1 MKRLLSVIVLILCA
15 LCCFAQG
22 AATTMSDKAFFD
34 VVNLDYPGLEVVRLS
49 VGKGDYESAKHQF
62 VTHIKNRKH
71 PKWYFD
77 WRDFN
82 AQGTRKPNANTS
94 YADRYANNELVS
106 CGVWHKFGSRIDWK
120 SNYSGNNYDEW
131 TWQLNRH
138 HNWTTLGEAY
148 WATGDEKYAKAF
160 VSQLNSWIDQCEV
173 PTKAWN
179 GVGSTWRTL
188 DAGVRMMGNW
198 PNAFNRFLSSP
209 AFDDEAVIK
218 MVKLFYE
225 HGAHLRS
232 HHTNRS
238 DNWEAV
244 EMSGLYTVGALFPEF
259 KQSGE
264 WRSYAANKLYEEEQN
279 QFYPDGAQIEL
290 TPGYHALSGSSIVSV
305 YKIAK
310 LNGYTLPDGYVNRL
324 EAAYEYYQKI
334 VLPDGTLPALNDSKW
349 EDAHNFFLQAADLF
363 PDRKDFRYMATGGK
377 SGKKPSYTSVWM
389 PWAGW
394 YVMRSGWDKDAMYA
408 LFEVGPYG
416 ADHQH
421 EDKLSFI
428 LYAYG
433 NRLITE
439 CGIYAYD
446 KSKWYDYALSARGHN
461 VARIDGKDQ
470 NRKKLRGSEDIRLSK
485 APLSNPWISKRRYD
499 YGEGEYTE
507 GYGPALDRTVT
518 HRRSIKFVKNKYW
531 IVTDTFIPSDTL
543 EHSYDTWFHFNT
555 DSYKEFPD
563 LNIVSS
569 ADNETSNIA
578 ILRLGEN
585 YNVDVIVGQET
596 PEVQGWL
603 SYTGD
608 NNNYHCEPTATVV
621 FHAFGS
627 GIQRESFVFIP
638 YPFKQ
643 TMAIKEVRKI
653 NSAKYRIIMISGAKI
668 TVNID

>member
-1 MKRLLSVIVLILCA
+1 MVCGIV
-15 LCCFAQG
+15 CCYAQG
-22 AATTMSDKAFFD
+22 SANTMSDKAFFD
-34 VVNLDYPGLEVVRLS
+34 AVNLDYPGLEAVRQS
-49 VGKGDYESAKHQF
+49 VEKGDFSAAKHQF

-238 DNWEAV
+238 DNWEAI

-259 KQSGE
+259 KHSEE
-264 WRSYAANKLYEEEQN
+264 WRSYAANTLYEEAQN

-290 TPGYHALSGSSIVSV
+290 APGYHALSGSSIVSV

-349 EDAHNFFLQAADLF
+349 EDAHNYFQQAAELF

-377 SGKKPSYTSVWM
+377 SGKKPSYSSVWM

-394 YVMRSGWDKDAMYA
+394 YVMRSGWDKNAMYA

-446 KSKWYDYALSARGHN
+446 KSKWYDYTLSSRGHN

-470 NRKKLRGSEDIRLSK
+470 NRKAIRDIEDIRISK
-485 APLSNPWISKRRYD
+485 APLSNRWVSKRRYD

-507 GYGPALDRTVT
+507 GYGASLDRTVS
-518 HRRSIKFVKNKYW
+518 HKRSIKFVKNKYW
-531 IVTDTFIPSDTL
+531 IVTDTFIPSDSLAHT
-543 EHSYDTWFHFNT
+543 YDTWFHFSTPYYAENKKMKIAY
-555 DSYKEFPD
+555 SESPD
-563 LNIVSS
+563 KSNVAIVH
-569 ADNETSNIA
+569 
-578 ILRLGEN
+578 LGEETD
-585 YNVDVIVGQET
+585 YDILVGQET
-596 PEVQGWL
+596 PELQGWL
-603 SYTGD
+603 SCAG
-608 NNNYHCEPTATVV
+608 NNNSYHCEPAATIIY
-621 FHAFGS
+621 HACCCGT
-627 GIQRESFVFIP
+627 QKETYVFIP
-638 YPFKQ
+638 YQSKR
-643 TMAIKEVRKI
+643 TMPIKKVKKLNSSKYSILMDNGVKYIVKI
-653 NSAKYRIIMISGAKI
+653 
-668 TVNID
+668 D